1 MIHTARVLC
10 QPELAAGFELAGLR
24 VHEAS
29 SAEQA
34 AEHLRALLSH
44 PEVGVLLVDERLHL
58 RLSEELR
65 RELGRR
71 ALPMIVPFPGPS
83 WTERRDPDAYVLELL
98 RQAIG
103 YRVRLT

>member
-1 MIHTARVLC
+1 MSHTARVLC
-10 QPELAAGFELAGLR
+10 QPELAAGFELAGLP

-34 AEHLRALLSH
+34 AERLRALLSQ
-44 PEVGVLLVDERLHL
+44 EEIGVLLVDERLH
-58 RLSEELR
+58 RQLSEELR
-65 RELGRR
+65 RELARR

-83 WTERRDPDAYVLELL
+83 WAERRDPDAYVLELL

-103 YRVRLT
+103 YRVRLK